1 MSRSGGR
8 GWGRPAVRNRR
19 YDRLSQLD
27 PREFERVV
35 AAYYRRI
42 GYTVEHCGTGQS
54 GRRFDGGIDLKMYR
68 AGRYTVV
75 QCKRE
80 NAFQVTH
87 KVGHELL
94 GIMLTEKADFA
105 IVVNTGEFTSH
116 ALDSARKDARLQLI
130 DGNALREMLPEYA
143 VVDASVPGGVHGKK
157 PFDWPLSGAPSR
169 AEPATVR
176 YGSAGAGQDPA
187 GAKALVALGVLITL
201 AVWQC
206 SSRSDRATSP
216 VPSAPVSHPRA
227 ASPHG
232 PSARTVRPP
241 DQPLPASPVRVID
254 AYEAQRRADEAMRV
268 IQDTTPELGLLPD
281 PHAVYPDPA
290 PDSRTR

>member
-1 MSRSGGR
+1 MSRPGGR

-35 AAYYRRI
+35 ADYYRRI
-42 GYTVEHCGTGQS
+42 GYTVEHCGTGQG

-105 IVVNTGEFTSH
+105 IVVNTGEFTAH

-143 VVDASVPGGVHGKK
+143 VADAPASAGVHGKR
-157 PFDWPLSGAPSR
+157 PFDWPRLGAPSR

-176 YGSAGAGQDPA
+176 SGSAGAGQDPA
-187 GAKALVALGVLITL
+187 GAKALVAFGVLIML

-206 SSRSDRATSP
+206 SPRSERVTSP
-216 VPSAPVSHPRA
+216 APVSPASDPRA
-227 ASPHG
+227 ANPHRPSP
-232 PSARTVRPP
+232 PTVRPA
-241 DQPLPASPVRVID
+241 DQTLPASPVRAID
-254 AYEAQRRADEAMRV
+254 AQDAQRRADEAMRV
-268 IQDTTPELGLLPD
+268 IQDTTPELDLLPD
-281 PHAVYPDPA
+281 PHAVYRDQDPQ
-290 PDSRTR
+290 PRTR